1 MEKLQLKLKRIA
13 RRPNYTIGRLYA
25 DGKYICDTLEDTE
38 REGMTKIPGKTA
50 IPKGNYKVI
59 VSYSWKFKKEMP
71 LLLKVPNFE
80 GIRIHSGNDETHTE
94 GCILCGENK
103 VVGKVVNSRVITD
116 KVYKII
122 NEALNQGKEVW
133 IEVK

>member
-25 DGKYICDTLEDTE
+25 DGKYVCDTLEDTE

-59 VSYSWKFKKEMP
+59 VSYSCKFKKEMP

-103 VVGKVVNSRVITD
+103 VVGKVVNSRVVTD

-122 NEALNQGKEVW
+122 NEAINKGKEVW
-133 IEVK
+133 IEVR